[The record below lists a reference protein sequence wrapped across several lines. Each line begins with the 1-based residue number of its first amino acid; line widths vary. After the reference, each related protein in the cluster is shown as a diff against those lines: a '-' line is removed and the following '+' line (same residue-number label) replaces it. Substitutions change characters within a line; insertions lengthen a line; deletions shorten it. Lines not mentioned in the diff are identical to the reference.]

1 MFEGRDGRLGRNDR
15 RDCCVRGGGSSGQTL
30 EPTVRDTRAT
40 RTLFDGSR
48 APAGRHTAWA
58 YCHVPNGSKL
68 DMLSRLENQ
77 VERFAPGFRERIL
90 ARRIFAPS
98 DLECRDANLVGGD
111 VQGGAFEVR
120 QFLFRPSWRGY
131 STSDKNI
138 YICSAS
144 TPPGVGVHGM
154 CGFHAA
160 RLAVSRLGLS
170 QAGVGPGNRKI
181 TFKHQSLSAGQQG
194 STAFRV
200 PQTASRL
207 RS

>member
-1 MFEGRDGRLGRNDR
+1 MFFCDITPRQLLAIAGERLSPSYKQHLASYQYGRGAFKGITLLVIPFRGRRPN
-15 RDCCVRGGGSSGQTL
+15 VRGPRRSTWAERSTRL
-30 EPTVRDTRAT
+30 LRPRRRFERADTRTDVRDTRAT

-98 DLECRDANLVGGD
+98 DLECMDANLVGGD

-120 QFLFRPSWRGY
+120 QFLLRPSWRGY

-138 YICSAS
+138 
-144 TPPGVGVHGM
+144 
-154 CGFHAA
+154 
-160 RLAVSRLGLS
+160 
-170 QAGVGPGNRKI
+170 
-181 TFKHQSLSAGQQG
+181 
-194 STAFRV
+194 
-200 PQTASRL
+200 
-207 RS
+207 